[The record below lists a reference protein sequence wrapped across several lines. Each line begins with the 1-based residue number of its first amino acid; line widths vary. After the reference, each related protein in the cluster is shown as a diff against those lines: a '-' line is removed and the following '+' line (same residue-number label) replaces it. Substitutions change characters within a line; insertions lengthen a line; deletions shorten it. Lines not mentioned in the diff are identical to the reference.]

1 MSIRESVASDIVIT
15 LQAATTPV
23 TPAYVTREPF
33 NFTELSNAQ
42 FPAILVQTSSE
53 SRADVTIGDDAIR
66 REGNITYEL
75 IGYVKSTT
83 IDAARNNLIETIEE
97 ALDADRTRGGVA
109 LDTQVVSIETD
120 EGAIAPIGG
129 IIVTV
134 EVMYN
139 FVRGNT

>member
-1 MSIRESVASDIVIT
+1 MSIREDVASNIVTT

-23 TPAYVTREPF
+23 TPKLVTREPF
-33 NFTELSNAQ
+33 EFDEISNAQ
-42 FPAILVQTSSE
+42 FPAILVQTASE
-53 SRADVTIGDDAIR
+53 SREDITIGDGSIR
-66 REGNITYEL
+66 REGIITYQL
-75 IGYVKSTT
+75 LGFVKSSTVDT
-83 IDAARNNLIETIEE
+83 ARNNLIETIEE
-97 ALDADRTRGGVA
+97 ALDTDRTRNGNA

-120 EGAIAPIGG
+120 EGAIAPVGG

>member
-1 MSIRESVASDIVIT
+1 MSIREDVASNIVTT

-23 TPAYVTREPF
+23 TPKLVTREPF
-33 NFTELSNAQ
+33 EFDEISNAQ
-42 FPAILVQTSSE
+42 FPAILVQTASE
-53 SRADVTIGDDAIR
+53 SREDITIGDGSIR
-66 REGNITYEL
+66 REGIITYQL
-75 IGYVKSTT
+75 FGFVKSSTVDT
-83 IDAARNNLIETIEE
+83 ARNNLIETIEE
-97 ALDADRTRGGVA
+97 ALDTDRTRNGNA

-120 EGAIAPIGG
+120 EGAIAPVGG

>member
-1 MSIRESVASDIVIT
+1 MSIREDVASNIVTT

-23 TPAYVTREPF
+23 TPKLVTREPF
-33 NFTELSNAQ
+33 EFDEISNAQ
-42 FPAILVQTSSE
+42 FPAILVQTASE
-53 SRADVTIGDDAIR
+53 SREDITIGDGSIR
-66 REGNITYEL
+66 REGVITYQL
-75 IGYVKSTT
+75 LGYVKSSTVDT
-83 IDAARNNLIETIEE
+83 ARNNLIETIEE
-97 ALDADRTRGGVA
+97 ALDTDRTRNGNA

-120 EGAIAPIGG
+120 EGAIAPVGG